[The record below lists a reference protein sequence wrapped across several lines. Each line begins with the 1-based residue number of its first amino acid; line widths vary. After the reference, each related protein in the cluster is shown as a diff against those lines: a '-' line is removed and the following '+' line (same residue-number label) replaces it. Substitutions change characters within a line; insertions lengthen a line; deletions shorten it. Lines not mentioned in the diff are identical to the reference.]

1 MELALAMLSFVALV
15 VSWFVLPAAPRTQT
29 AATVAAADQLPT
41 AA

>member
-1 MELALAMLSFVALV
+1 MELALAMLAFVGLV

-29 AATVAAADQLPT
+29 TVTAATADHLPT